1 MNRKVILFTLMT
13 IIGALSLMAQNGFGW
28 GRNINGNGNGDCIT
42 LPQLPNE
49 DVSDLELKSLLA
61 MREEEKLARDVYNY
75 LAGRWDLRVFSQIAI
90 SEGKH
95 MEAIKLLLDKYG
107 IVDPVGEDIPGQF
120 SRSDFQALY
129 AELTAAGDASLAEA
143 LRVGAKIEDMDISDL
158 MTAIAESDSQD
169 ILTVFQNLAKGSRNH
184 LRTFVSHLQSLQIN
198 YVPQFI
204 SQELFD
210 SIIHSDPERGFYD
223 SSGQPAGKYNGWD

>member
-1 MNRKVILFTLMT
+1 MKQRVFLMILVIMAA
-13 IIGALSLMAQNGFGW
+13 ALILTAQSGYRRGGDNNGS
-28 GRNINGNGNGDCIT
+28 GNGDCIV

-49 DVSDLELKSLLA
+49 DVSEAERQYLLT

-75 LAGRWDLRVFSQIAI
+75 LAGRWGLSVFSQIAI

-129 AELTAAGDASLAEA
+129 AELTASGDSSLGEA
-143 LRVGAKIEDMDISDL
+143 LRVGAKIEDLDISDL
-158 MTAIAESDSQD
+158 MKAIAESDSQD

-184 LRTFVSHLQSLQIN
+184 LRTFVSHLQSLQII

-210 SIIHSDPERGFYD
+210 SIINSDPERGFYD